1 MAAAPSGLISDFH
14 PPCLPGASFLVLK
27 LAKKAPTSGPL
38 HQLFFLIGSLFTQ
51 IVGTL
56 RDAASSEQQS
66 LTTPH
71 KITPS
76 CFPPALALL
85 YFAVFARPDALSH
98 VSVMVS

>member
-14 PPCLPGASFLVLK
+14 PPCLPSACFLVLK
-27 LAKKAPTSGPL
+27 HVKKAPTSGPL
-38 HQLFFLIGSLFTQ
+38 HQLFFLIGSPFTQ
-51 IVGTL
+51 TAGTL

-66 LTTPH
+66 LTALP

-85 YFAVFARPDALSH
+85 YFVVFA
-98 VSVMVS
+98 